1 MRESGNATLLNH
13 SNTNLVCSRCS
24 DHYRMWRMEMKLIV
38 EDSHNWASLTI
49 QLVLFA
55 IGATSL
61 FLGVVGVL
69 L

>member
-1 MRESGNATLLNH
+1 
-13 SNTNLVCSRCS
+13 
-24 DHYRMWRMEMKLIV
+24 MEMKLIV